1 MQTLFQNE
9 LNIYSTYNALK
20 ILDTKVYHMESTK
33 KICMNV
39 RKKEIRGHKIINN
52 R

>member
-20 ILDTKVYHMESTK
+20 ILDTKVYHIYGKRREDMYE
-33 KICMNV
+33 CE
-39 RKKEIRGHKIINN
+39 KERNKVAEDDK
-52 R
+52 